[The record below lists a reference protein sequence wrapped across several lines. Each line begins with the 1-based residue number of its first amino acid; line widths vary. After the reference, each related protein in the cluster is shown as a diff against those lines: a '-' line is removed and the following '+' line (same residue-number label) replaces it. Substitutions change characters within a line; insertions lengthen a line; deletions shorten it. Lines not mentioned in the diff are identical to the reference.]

1 MALAL
6 GLCGCGVM
14 GRRHLLGLRELQQI
28 GRLQFDLVGLV
39 DPVVESA
46 ERLAGLAEELL
57 GHRPSTFTSLAG
69 LQRAVPLDAID
80 VTTAP
85 DLHADIAI
93 AALETGIHV
102 IVEKPIALTIEQGA
116 RMLRAAAAAER
127 HLAVAENYRRDPINR
142 LARALLDAGAIGR
155 PYLIVQSSSGSGEH
169 VIITPWRHRKQ
180 SGGIVVDMG
189 IHYADLLEYFLGP
202 VDTVVG
208 MSAVVDDRRR
218 DTEGRWHLADAED
231 LTAGVMRFA
240 SGAIGNL
247 LLNLAGRGHNH
258 ASRVIHGTA
267 GSLSIPNDRSGH
279 PLRLSMRHDGTDT
292 MVSESEQLGLVPD
305 FALESTTA
313 ALFGGERLSSY
324 DLPWAEID
332 ASLLAIE
339 LDDFAEAILTGRAPE
354 VDGSIGQRSL
364 AIVYGF
370 LESERLGRIISVDKV
385 LRGDAAAYQ
394 QTLASV
400 GEEQWRR

>member
-1 MALAL
+1 MPLAF

-14 GRRHLLGLRELQQI
+14 GRRHLLGLHKLQEI
-28 GRLQFDLVGLV
+28 GRLQLDLVGLV
-39 DPVVESA
+39 DPVIENA
-46 ERLAGLAEELL
+46 ERLAGLAEDLL
-57 GHRPSTFTSLAG
+57 GRRPATFATLAG
-69 LQRAVPLDAID
+69 LQRAVPLDALD

-85 DLHADIAI
+85 NLHADIAV

-102 IVEKPIALTIEQGA
+102 IVEKPIALTVEQGA
-116 RMLRAAAAAER
+116 RMLQAAEAAER

-155 PYLIVQSSSGSGEH
+155 PYLIVQSSSGSGEN

-202 VDTVVG
+202 IDTVVG
-208 MSAVVDDRRR
+208 MSAVVDDQRR

-231 LTAGVMRFA
+231 LTVGVMRFA
-240 SGAIGNL
+240 SGAVGNL

-258 ASRVIHGTA
+258 TSRVVHGTA

-279 PLRLSMRHDGTDT
+279 PLQLSMRHDGTDSIL
-292 MVSESEQLGLVPD
+292 SEREQLELVPD
-305 FALESTTA
+305 FALDSTTA
-313 ALFGGERLSSY
+313 TLFGGERLSSY
-324 DLPWAEID
+324 DLPWADID
-332 ASLLAIE
+332 ANLLAIE
-339 LDDFAEAILTGRAPE
+339 LDDFADATLTGRAPE
-354 VDGSIGQRSL
+354 VDGEIGQRSL

-370 LESERLGRIISVDKV
+370 LESERLGRIVSVDEV
-385 LRGDAAAYQ
+385 LRGDAVAYQ
-394 QTLASV
+394 QTLAAV
-400 GEEQWRR
+400 RE